1 MKQSLSKQLLTLLV
15 AAASVLVSQS
25 AWAQISDGVVKL
37 GVLNDMSSLHADVSG
52 RGGVLAAQMAVEDFG
67 GKVFGLRSRLS
78 LVTIKTSP
86 MSAPALH
93 GNGLTRI
100 T

>member
-1 MKQSLSKQLLTLLV
+1 MTCPVFMLMYL
-15 AAASVLVSQS
+15 AE
-25 AWAQISDGVVKL
+25 
-37 GVLNDMSSLHADVSG
+37 G
-52 RGGVLAAQMAVEDFG
+52 RAAAQMAVEDFG